1 MLISVFAVGS
11 LAAYAQLPYNT
22 TWTQSHYNSSSTV
35 IRKEGQQKW
44 ENNGVRLGTTG
55 LSVGN
60 WDDKFIVLALAQ
72 TSIPSQLTFRYKC
85 NVGIATN
92 PDWYI
97 EESADNTNWSRIW
110 SAVSPT
116 SSAVSVSTDW
126 YNASITLSK
135 STKYLKLCYSGN
147 YAGTYA
153 DVKVTDQAY
162 VNNPTVND
170 VVITS
175 LDFGDGAISSGK
187 ADLTFDVEWCNVEA
201 LSVTSDNTAFFTVSP
216 ASFGG
221 KVQYGTQTV
230 TVSYD
235 RDKAVGNHDATITMT
250 NGSVTKTVSLSGATT
265 KREQAIHWNAGLAA
279 TSFTLNAEDEL
290 TGEAI
295 ATADNEE
302 AVITY
307 TTSDAEIVAV
317 SEDGKTLYAIANGTA
332 TITAHAPG
340 NDIYNEVEASQLFT
354 VTSKSKQVITWDQ
367 NLLGLKTTSA
377 GETITLDAQ
386 ATSGGVITYAI
397 EGGAAE
403 CISLGGENN
412 ATLTITGTPGQ
423 AYIIATQAGGIIG
436 EEEWIAATY
445 RKIVKVRDPNSACD
459 EYALADQSF
468 SFGKG
473 HKSPAAVQEYSLV
486 GKPTNLTFTGKAG
499 SKQYLWSEREAIFV
513 DQYANFGSGMEWRLL
528 TSMVMDEDSRNYG
541 PFALNETATKIRFRT
556 GDYSEHNVS
565 NISVPR
571 KREMIVSETAIV
583 ENAERNVR
591 WTKTISVSRS
601 NIDVVDLLV
610 ESDDP
615 ACPFELSHNSIGTDC
630 ADRGT
635 ETFTVSITPKDRD
648 SVYTGLITITD
659 GKAVPTTHT
668 ISLSITATGFNQTIH
683 NFELPAEALTT
694 DVLEPF
700 AATATSG
707 MEVAYLSSDSAIA
720 YVENNQLVILTAGT
734 VSITA
739 YQAGDDRYEPASDVR
754 TIAISLTPVEITTAP
769 SASEIAAG
777 QALSISK
784 LSGGEASVEGS
795 FAWQEPEV
803 IPEAGEQTY
812 TVIFTPANPAI
823 YASASTEVTVH
834 VEAGQIAQT
843 ITWEDLFPELFYY
856 GMSFEMTATASSELP
871 VVYTSSDESIARVEG
886 TTLIPVSAGTVTITA
901 TQPGNEFYFAA
912 EPVEK
917 QLIVSLI
924 PTTYGEYQAAFCEG
938 DSVEFSGKWYTAA
951 AQEDVIVAEKNI
963 FGGDSVVTFTATV
976 LPRHFFAQDTTINMD
991 EPLVWRE
998 KEYGLLTP
1006 GAYTLYDS
1014 LKNIDGCD
1022 SVYAL
1027 QLTVNAIPYL
1037 IQEVATACQN
1047 EEGEWRLKTLPTHE
1061 PGTVILYDSLLSQY
1075 GMDSIYELTLTVYP
1089 SYAFED
1095 EPQAIYVGLPG
1106 VWREFDLSLIPVGDT
1121 ILTKLYTTVMGCD
1134 SVYTM
1139 HLTVNEAPATYGV
1152 DSIYICGRGEVAV
1165 YDDVAYSKPSKTP
1178 LTVTLSTPNQF
1189 GGDSIVELWVLA
1201 SNKYEMIFSQTITE
1215 GAAEVWQDID
1225 LSVLP
1230 AGDTTLTVIYPTIHG
1245 CDSTFILNLTV
1256 LNPIATGINSV
1267 QQKNRPAEKFFLN
1280 GQLYIRKDERLYT
1293 PQGALIETKK
1303 ED

>member
-22 TWTQSHYNSSSTV
+22 TMTQSHYNDGSIIIKKSGTQSWD
-35 IRKEGQQKW
+35 G
-44 ENNGVRLGTTG
+44 GVK
-55 LSVGN
+55 VGSAGGGFN
-60 WDDKFIVLALAQ
+60 WDDKYVIIALNQ
-72 TSIPSQLTFRYKC
+72 QSIPYQLKFKYK
-85 NVGIATN
+85 VGASGSSN
-92 PDWYI
+92 PNWYVD
-97 EESADNTNWSRIW
+97 ESSDNSNWSRVWSNESKNTSW
-110 SAVSPT
+110 SAQQVI
-116 SSAVSVSTDW
+116 
-126 YNASITLSK
+126 NLSK
-135 STKYLKLCYSGN
+135 STKYIKLCYSGN
-147 YAGTYA
+147 FTGYFA
-153 DVKVTDQAY
+153 DIIVTDQAY

-175 LDFGDGAISSGK
+175 LDFGEGAISSGK
-187 ADLTFDVEWCNVEA
+187 ADLAFDVEWCNVNA
-201 LSVTSDNTAFFTVSP
+201 LSVTSDNTVFFTVSP

-221 KVQYGTQTV
+221 KVQYGTQTI

-235 RDKAVGNHDATITMT
+235 RDKAVGNHNATLTMT
-250 NGSVTKTVSLSGATT
+250 NGSVTKTVALSGATT
-265 KREQAIHWNAGLAA
+265 KREQAIHWNADLQA

-290 TGEAI
+290 TGDAI

-332 TITAHAPG
+332 TLTAHAPG
-340 NDIYNEVEASQLFT
+340 NDIYNEIEASQLFT

-367 NLLGLKTTSA
+367 NLVGLKTTSA

-468 SFGKG
+468 TFGKG
-473 HKSPAAVQEYSLV
+473 DKTTMASQEYNLV
-486 GKPTNLTFTGKAG
+486 GKPTSLTFSAKVGNLK
-499 SKQYLWSEREAIFV
+499 YLWSEREPIYI
-513 DQYANFGSGMEWRLL
+513 DQYANFGSGMEWKQVSSFNLE
-528 TSMVMDEDSRNYG
+528 TNSKNYG
-541 PFALNETATKIRFRT
+541 PFALDETATKVRFRSGEYAET
-556 GDYSEHNVS
+556 NVS

-601 NIDVVDLLV
+601 NIDVVDLQV

-615 ACPFELSHNSIGTDC
+615 TCPFELSRSTIGTDC
-630 ADRGT
+630 ADHGT
-635 ETFTVSITPKDRD
+635 ETFTVAITPKDRD
-648 SVYTGLITITD
+648 SVYTGFITITD
-659 GKAVPTTHT
+659 GKAVPTTNT
-668 ISLSITATGFNQTIH
+668 ISLSISATGFNQTIH
-683 NFELPAEALTT
+683 GFELPAEALTT

-700 AATATSG
+700 HATATSEL
-707 MEVAYLSSDSAIA
+707 EVAYLSSDSAIA
-720 YVENNQLVILTAGT
+720 YVDENKQLIILTAGT
-734 VSITA
+734 VTITA
-739 YQAGDDRYEPASDVR
+739 YQAGDNRYEPVSETK
-754 TIAISLTPVEITTAP
+754 TIEIMLTPTTINEAP
-769 SASEIAAG
+769 TASEIAAG
-777 QALSISK
+777 QALSVSK

-795 FAWQEPEV
+795 FAWQTPEV

-823 YASASTEVTVH
+823 YASASTEVTVY
-834 VEAGQIAQT
+834 VEDGQIAQT
-843 ITWEDLFPELFYY
+843 ITWDDIFPELFYY
-856 GMSFEMTATASSELP
+856 GLSFEMTATASSELS
-871 VVYTSSDESIARVEG
+871 VVYTSSNEAIARIEG
-886 TTLIPVSAGTVTITA
+886 TTLIPVSDGTVTITA
-901 TQPGNEFYFAA
+901 TQPGNEFYFPAD
-912 EPVEK
+912 PVEK
-917 QLIVSLI
+917 QLIVSPI
-924 PTTYGEYQAAFCEG
+924 PTTYGEYSASFCDG

-951 AQEDVIVAEKNI
+951 TEEEVTVSEKNI

-976 LPRHFFAQDTTINMD
+976 LPRHFFAEDTTINMD

-1061 PGTVILYDSLLSQY
+1061 AGTIILYDSLQSQY
-1075 GMDSIYELTLTVYP
+1075 GMDSVYELTLTVYP

-1095 EPQAIYVGLPG
+1095 EAQTIYVGQPG
-1106 VWREFDLSLIPVGDT
+1106 VWREIDLSLIPVGDT
-1121 ILTKLYTTVMGCD
+1121 ILTKVYTTVTECD

-1152 DSIYICGRGEVAV
+1152 DSIYICGRGEVAF
-1165 YDDVAYSKPSKTP
+1165 YDNVEYSKPSKTP

-1201 SNKYEMIFSQTITE
+1201 SNKYEMSFSQTITE
-1215 GAAEVWQDID
+1215 GAEEVWQDID
-1225 LSVLP
+1225 LSLIP

-1245 CDSTFILNLTV
+1245 CDSTLILNLTV
-1256 LNPIATGINSV
+1256 LSPVTTGINTIQENTRS
-1267 QQKNRPAEKFFLN
+1267 AEKFFLN

>member
-1 MLISVFAVGS
+1 MLIAVLAVGS

-22 TWTQSHYNSSSTV
+22 TMTQSHYNNGSTV
-35 IRKEGQQKW
+35 IRKEGSISW
-44 ENNGVRLGTTG
+44 DGGVKLGKYAPF
-55 LSVGN
+55 N
-60 WDDKFIVLALAQ
+60 WDDKYIVIALNQ
-72 TSIPSQLTFRYKC
+72 GSIPYQLSFKYKC
-85 NVGIATN
+85 NSTIATT
-92 PDWYI
+92 PDWYV
-97 EESADNTNWSRIW
+97 EESADNANWSRIW
-110 SAVSPT
+110 SAVTPT
-116 SSAVSVSTDW
+116 TTEVSVSDAT
-126 YNASITLSK
+126 YTVTPITLSK
-135 STKYLKLCYSGN
+135 STRYLKLCYSGN
-147 YAGTYA
+147 YSGTISEI
-153 DVKVTDQAY
+153 KVTDQAY

-175 LDFGDGAISSGK
+175 LDFGEGAISSGK
-187 ADLTFDVEWCNVEA
+187 AELAFDVEWCNVNA
-201 LSVTSDNTAFFTVSP
+201 LSVKSDNTAFFTVSP

-221 KVQYGTQTV
+221 KVQYGTQTI

-235 RDKAVGNHDATITMT
+235 RDKAVGNHNATLTMT
-250 NGSVTKTVSLSGATT
+250 NGSITKTVTLSGSTT
-265 KREQAIHWNAGLAA
+265 KRKQAIHWNTDLAA

-290 TGEAI
+290 TGDAI

-377 GETITLDAQ
+377 GEIITLDAQ

-445 RKIVKVRDPNSACD
+445 RKLVKVRDPNSACD

-468 SFGKG
+468 SFAKG

-556 GDYSEHNVS
+556 GDYSEHKVS

-668 ISLSITATGFNQTIH
+668 ISLSITATGFNQTIQG
-683 NFELPAEALTT
+683 FELPEAALTT
-694 DVLEPF
+694 EEIPAF
-700 AATATSG
+700 EATTTSG
-707 MEVAYLSSDSAIA
+707 LEVVYLSSDSAIA
-720 YVENNQLVILTAGT
+720 YVENNQLVVLSAGT
-734 VSITA
+734 VAITA
-739 YQAGDDRYEPASDVR
+739 YQAGDDRYESASETK
-754 TIAISLTPVEITTAP
+754 TIVLSKTPVEITTAP
-769 SASEIAAG
+769 TASWIALGEPLSASVLADG
-777 QALSISK
+777 V
-784 LSGGEASVEGS
+784 ASVEGT
-795 FAWQEPEV
+795 FAWAHADS
-803 IPEAGEQTY
+803 IPTVSGEQTFA
-812 TVIFTPANPAI
+812 VRFTPAQESI
-823 YASASTEVTVH
+823 YAPAELNVAVEVREEQHTQSIVWDQ
-834 VEAGQIAQT
+834 EI
-843 ITWEDLFPELFYY
+843 PELYVDS
-856 GMSFEMTATASSELP
+856 SFALSAAATSAME
-871 VVYTSSDESIARVEG
+871 VYFVSSDSAKAYVENNRLITLG
-886 TTLIPVSAGTVTITA
+886 TPGEVVITA
-901 TQPGNEFYFAA
+901 HQDGNTFYSAA

-917 QLIVSLI
+917 TITI
-924 PTTYGEYQAAFCEG
+924 IPRPTTYGDYEAAFCEG
-938 DSVEFSGKWYTAA
+938 DSIEFAGVWYYEATTT
-951 AQEDVIVAEKNI
+951 DVLLEEKNAMN
-963 FGGDSVVTFTATV
+963 GDSIVHLSLTTHPVYRVV
-976 LPRHFFAQDTTINMD
+976 
-991 EPLVWRE
+991 EE
-998 KEYGLLTP
+998 KELHVGMHDTWQEIELANLVEGDSTIIA
-1006 GAYTLYDS
+1006 AYSSIY
-1014 LKNIDGCD
+1014 GCD
-1022 SVYAL
+1022 SVYELHLHVLPMIITYGKDTLSVCAGE
-1027 QLTVNAIPYL
+1027 TVEYN
-1037 IQEVATACQN
+1037 
-1047 EEGEWRLKTLPTHE
+1047 GKTYKRPTKE
-1061 PGTVILYDSLLSQY
+1061 DVTLAGANIY
-1075 GMDSIYELTLTVYP
+1075 GGDSIVSLVVEV
-1089 SYAFED
+1089 
-1095 EPQAIYVGLPG
+1095 LPAMRVKSSRTITEG
-1106 VWREFDLSLIPVGDT
+1106 AEEVWQDIDLSLIPVGDT
-1121 ILTKLYTTVMGCD
+1121 
-1134 SVYTM
+1134 
-1139 HLTVNEAPATYGV
+1139 
-1152 DSIYICGRGEVAV
+1152 
-1165 YDDVAYSKPSKTP
+1165 
-1178 LTVTLSTPNQF
+1178 
-1189 GGDSIVELWVLA
+1189 
-1201 SNKYEMIFSQTITE
+1201 
-1215 GAAEVWQDID
+1215 
-1225 LSVLP
+1225 
-1230 AGDTTLTVIYPTIHG
+1230 TLTVIYTSVNG
-1245 CDSTFILNLTV
+1245 CDSTFILNLEV
-1256 LNPIATGINSV
+1256 VSSIATGINNV
-1267 QQKNRPAEKFFLN
+1267 QEKTRPAEKYFHN